1 MKKLL
6 LFALAISFSLT
17 NSSCSKK
24 AEPAPVVSTPDY
36 KQLILGK
43 WMASSA
49 IAVTTTSTGQST
61 TISENYNYGDVSEVF
76 TATNF
81 TSYAKQYPI
90 SLYPYTISGN
100 TYTIDD
106 GGGATRKFEIVT
118 LNSSSFVRKIT
129 TTSGTSTTVAT
140 TTLLR

>member
-6 LFALAISFSLT
+6 LALFASFSLA
-17 NSSCSKK
+17 NSGCSKNSK
-24 AEPAPVVSTPDY
+24 PAPVIATPDN

-43 WMASSA
+43 WVASSA
-49 IAVTTTSTGQST
+49 VAVTTTSTGQST
-61 TISENYNYGDVSEVF
+61 TITMNYDYGDVSEVF

-81 TSYAKQYPI
+81 TSAKQSAI
-90 SLYPYTISGN
+90 TSYPYTISGN

-118 LNSSSFVRKIT
+118 LNSHSFVRKIT